1 MLIICSLI
9 FYLIDPTV
17 LGDFWSYNSASNKFV
32 VSPEPEVSVHPVDVE
47 TFRCLILGTDGLWN
61 MLSPSVAVTIVQ
73 ATENHNEKQVV
84 YPPDQFVMQYV
95 SNENENKMLRSWRS

>member
-1 MLIICSLI
+1 MLNDCI
-9 FYLIDPTV
+9 FA
-17 LGDFWSYNSASNKFV
+17 GDFWSYNSTSNKFV
-32 VSPEPEVSVHPVDVE
+32 VSPEPDVSVHPVDIE

-61 MLSPSVAVTIVQ
+61 MLSPSIAVAIVQ

-95 SNENENKMLRSWRS
+95 GILIRVFHCCIQRL

>member
-1 MLIICSLI
+1 MVKMNLSLNNLI
-9 FYLIDPTV
+9 FA
-17 LGDFWSYNSASNKFV
+17 GDFWSYNSTSNKFV
-32 VSPEPEVSVHPVDVE
+32 VSPEPDVSVHPVDIE

-61 MLSPSVAVTIVQ
+61 MLSPSIAVAIVQ

-95 SNENENKMLRSWRS
+95 SILIGIITFHRHIRWF